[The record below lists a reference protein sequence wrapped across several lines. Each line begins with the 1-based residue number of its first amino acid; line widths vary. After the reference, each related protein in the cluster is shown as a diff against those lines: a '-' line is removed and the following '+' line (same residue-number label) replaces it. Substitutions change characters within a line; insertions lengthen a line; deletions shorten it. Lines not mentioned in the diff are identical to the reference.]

1 MVQVRWTKRAL
12 GNLHEIYDFIAKDS
26 PRYAQLQIERIQEAA
41 LKLVEFPS
49 MGRKTPEFSSLP
61 YREILIGNYRVLY
74 RIDEGKDR
82 ILVMSIIHCRQ
93 LINKTPD
100 KR

>member
-1 MVQVRWTKRAL
+1 MVQIKWTKRAL

-26 PRYAQLQIERIQEAA
+26 PRYAQLQIERIQEAV

-49 MGRKTPEFSSLP
+49 MGRIMSEFPNLS
-61 YREILIGNYRVLY
+61 YREILVGNYRVLY
-74 RIDEGKDR
+74 RTDEEKDR
-82 ILVMSIIHCRQ
+82 ILVMSVVHCRRSV
-93 LINKTPD
+93 NKTPD